1 MPTSATGRRVRSDVA
16 RRRLAAQRLIGAPF
30 ADATEVV
37 RAQGAVQAQ
46 DYPSAKWALALR
58 CPNATDSV
66 VEQAIADGRIL
77 RTHVLRPTW
86 HFVDPSDIR
95 WMLRLTAQRVIA
107 RMAPYS
113 RQLELDADTFRRSN
127 AAVTRALRDGR
138 QVTRKELDDVLKGE
152 RIRTETP
159 RLAHLLMRAELDG
172 IVCSGAR
179 RGKQFTYSL
188 LEERIPSAP
197 SMDRDEALLEL
208 TRRYFSTRGPA
219 TPQDFAWWSGL
230 TVGDAKRGID
240 IAGAEL
246 RRDEI
251 DGTAYWVTKSVV
263 PPGGVRTAHLLP
275 NYDEYFI
282 GYRDRG
288 AILELVRGVKPK
300 ATLNGLTAHV
310 IAVDGQIVGGWKRS
324 LKRNGVAVELNP
336 VITLTGAQRKA
347 ISIAVERY
355 GAFLGLPVDI
365 VWRTGKASSAAR
377 AQRGFRSGVLR

>member
-1 MPTSATGRRVRSDVA
+1 MRCAT
-16 RRRLAAQRLIGAPF
+16 
-30 ADATEVV
+30 ATN
-37 RAQGAVQAQ
+37 
-46 DYPSAKWALALR
+46 SM
-58 CPNATDSV
+58 
-66 VEQAIADGRIL
+66 VEQAITEGRIV

-95 WMLRLTAQRVIA
+95 WLLRLTAPRVIA

-138 QVTRKELDDVLKGE
+138 QVTRKELDDILKRE

-251 DGTAYWVTKSVV
+251 DGTAYWVTKSATPAAGTSRNAHQLEDCATIPVSDEVFVV
-263 PPGGVRTAHLLP
+263 IR
-275 NYDEYFI
+275 
-282 GYRDRG
+282 
-288 AILELVRGVKPK
+288 
-300 ATLNGLTAHV
+300 
-310 IAVDGQIVGGWKRS
+310 
-324 LKRNGVAVELNP
+324 
-336 VITLTGAQRKA
+336 
-347 ISIAVERY
+347 
-355 GAFLGLPVDI
+355 
-365 VWRTGKASSAAR
+365 
-377 AQRGFRSGVLR
+377 